1 MKRDALNVYRSPLT
15 GNGFQLAEELA
26 DGDSITVGELT
37 SGDEVFR
44 IEDGMPFFAKTEE
57 LGGTAAFA
65 RGYYREIAETYDAN
79 VRITFDLYNEDELQV
94 RNSMVSLL
102 QLNRD
107 SKVLE
112 ISAGTGKDSSLIA
125 SNLGAAGEIWL
136 LDISPHMLQFA
147 REKLSSFA
155 GRSEL
160 AVGDACFLPYRDAY
174 FDALYCF
181 AGVGHFTNQR
191 RAFAEM
197 ARVVKPGGRVV
208 FAEKN
213 VPPWLR
219 DTEYGKI
226 LINNNPMFAQA
237 DPLAL
242 LPVSVRKAGIRWIL
256 GEVHYVVDFTVGEGA
271 PKGNFD
277 LELPGHRGG
286 TFNTRYFGRLEGVTP
301 EAKALCERA
310 ATARGLSLHK
320 WLDEAVR
327 QAASRDLSK

>member
-1 MKRDALNVYRSPLT
+1 MKRDAVNVYRSPLT
-15 GNGFQLAEELA
+15 GNSLRLDEQLA
-26 DGDSITVGELT
+26 DGDSVSIGQLS
-37 SGDEVFR
+37 SGSEVFR

-79 VRITFDLYNEDELQV
+79 VRITFDLYNEEELEV

-102 QLNRD
+102 RLTRD

-125 SNLGAAGEIWL
+125 SNLGADAELWL

-147 REKLSSFA
+147 REKLSAFA
-155 GRSEL
+155 IRSEL
-160 AVGDACFLPYRDAY
+160 AVGDACYLPYCDAY

-181 AGVGHFTNQR
+181 AGVGHFTDQR

-219 DTEYGKI
+219 GTEYGKI
-226 LINNNPMFAQA
+226 LINNNPMFA
-237 DPLAL
+237 DENPLAL
-242 LPVSVRKAGIRWIL
+242 LPASVRKAGIRWIL

-301 EAKALCERA
+301 DAKALCEKA
-310 ATARGLSLHK
+310 ASARGLSLHK
-320 WLDEAVR
+320 WLDDVVR
-327 QAASRDLSK
+327 DAAAKDLGK